1 MRIFVRFRK
10 NSRMI
15 YIYNFVAWLSEKLIA
30 LAALR
35 NPKAKQIIEGR
46 KEIAQR
52 LREHI
57 DPEREVLLMHVS
69 SLGEFEQGRPILE
82 AFREAYPEWQ
92 IVLSFFSPSGYNVR
106 KDYGGADVV
115 VYLPTDTKSKMSE
128 FLDLMKPDLALFV
141 KYDLWPT
148 LLHLLKERGVPTFL
162 ISAIFRESQLFFKPY
177 GKWYRNLLTT
187 FEQIFVQNETSQN
200 LLSKVGIDC
209 VVAGDTRFDRV
220 WQIAQKPKVVEE
232 ALSLKVE
239 EGTKLLV
246 AGSTWAE
253 DEDLLLDYFNRR
265 DNLRLI
271 IAPHEVDEEHILSI
285 CSKIKRPFL
294 RYSKRSEVEE
304 DYEYDCLVIDEIGL
318 LSSLY
323 AYADM
328 AYIGGGFGAGIHN
341 TVEPAVYGLPIIFA
355 PNKVQKFREAV
366 DMLVEGGAFKIHNQA
381 ELDERLDCFLNSEVE
396 RLKASKKAQ
405 NYVAKQLGASA
416 MIMQKLKDT
425 VEKRNED

>member
-1 MRIFVRFRK
+1 
-10 NSRMI
+10 MI
-15 YIYNFVAWLSEKLIA
+15 YIYNLLAWLSEKLISV
-30 LAALR
+30 AAWR

-46 KEIAQR
+46 AETAHR

-82 AFREAYPEWQ
+82 AFRKAYPEWQ

-106 KDYGGADVV
+106 KDYQGADVV

-128 FLDLMKPDLALFV
+128 FLDLMKPNLALFV
-141 KYDLWPT
+141 KYDLWPN
-148 LLHLLKERGVPTFL
+148 LLYLLKKREVPTFL
-162 ISAIFRESQLFFKPY
+162 ISAIFRDSQLFFKPY
-177 GKWYRNLLTT
+177 AKWYRNLLNV
-187 FEQIFVQNETSQN
+187 FEKIYVQNEASQS
-200 LLSKVGIDC
+200 LLAKFDIDSI
-209 VVAGDTRFDRV
+209 VAGDTRFDRV

-232 ALSLKVE
+232 ALTLKIE

-253 DEDLLLDYFNRR
+253 DESLLLDYFNRKPK
-265 DNLRLI
+265 LRLI

-294 RYSKRSEVEE
+294 RYSEREIKGE
-304 DYEYDCLVIDEIGL
+304 DYDYDCLIMDEIGL

-355 PNKVQKFREAV
+355 PNRVHKFREAV
-366 DMLVEGGAFKIHNQA
+366 DMLVERAAFKIHNQA

-396 RLKASKKAQ
+396 RLNASKKAQ
-405 NYVAKQLGASA
+405 SYVAKQLGAA
-416 MIMQKLKDT
+416 ALIMQELKSKI
-425 VEKRNED
+425 ENNED